1 MSSLLFTKHPI
12 VVSQELAGALTELD
26 PQKKPRISEA
36 AVLQQINYWLQ
47 KKQNYH
53 DGHYW
58 VYNSLEEW
66 TKQFTWIKTAKTM
79 KRQFDWLEER
89 GIVITGNYNK
99 LKFDRTKWYTID
111 YDALDRLVS
120 PFARNDQMEIVD
132 TTKREWSS
140 QPNGNGRDDYDNTI
154 DYTKTTT
161 KTTQAASWPAHS
173 AAESVQPENTPTS
186 DATPLRNNEGMN
198 EVFNDWTNAWG
209 WPNGI
214 ITTDLT
220 EWVHKYGA
228 DIVQHAIKQA
238 AEIVGLKKPSK
249 YVASILDRYEREH
262 LLTIKDIK
270 AADQRYKQPKQ
281 YQRKQPL
288 EQHSDSYYQDK
299 IDGRWTQAQIDTAVK
314 SLPDDRKKYYS
325 HLVDGEHTQ
334 YQLDV
339 MAGSKWRVSDEFK
352 RRE

>member
-53 DGHYW
+53 ECHYW

-111 YDALDRLVS
+111 YDTLDRLVS

-140 QPNGNGRDDYDNTI
+140 QLNGNGRDDYDNTI

-161 KTTQAASWPAHS
+161 KSTT
-173 AAESVQPENTPTS
+173 N
-186 DATPLRNNEGMN
+186 
-198 EVFNDWTNAWG
+198 
-209 WPNGI
+209 
-214 ITTDLT
+214 
-220 EWVHKYGA
+220 
-228 DIVQHAIKQA
+228 KQA
-238 AEIVGLKKPSK
+238 NAVSADADLSESFNELWNLYPKKQGKKDAFRHYKAWRKKSK
-249 YVASILDRYEREH
+249 DNTDDY
-262 LLTIKDIK
+262 LLRKLNEYKTYL
-270 AADQRYKQPKQ
+270 AANQWLHPMNGSTWFNGRFDDDYSTANSQGY
-281 YQRKQPL
+281 QPL
-288 EQHSDSYYQDK
+288 QQPQGDV
-299 IDGRWTQAQIDTAVK
+299 GFAQK
-314 SLPDDRKKYYS
+314 
-325 HLVDGEHTQ
+325 LVDGKWTQ
-334 YQLDV
+334 NEINVAVKGIKNLSPQQKAYYVQPIDQEGNTRYRLDYL
-339 MAGSKWRVSDEFK
+339 AGKAIPISDALD
-352 RRE
+352 RL